1 MIKVDTLIDGKRT
14 MTQKETS
21 LALKQ
26 ATLHNHI
33 HSATVDLSFVH
44 YYYYYEKIND
54 TKLLNQGVNESNM
67 DIMIYA

>member
-33 HSATVDLSFVH
+33 QSATVDLSVVH
-44 YYYYYEKIND
+44 YYEKIND
-54 TKLLNQGVNESNM
+54 TKLL
-67 DIMIYA
+67 D